1 MSWHWDAVTRE
12 EVCYDEN
19 GQEYSRY
26 NTITGKFRTLNPNAV
41 SLEGSIAMFGEIIR
55 RTIASAAQ
63 PQGYVPLSM
72 RVDPATLRQAPHVH
86 TGSGF

>member
-1 MSWHWDAVTRE
+1 MSWYWDARTRE
-12 EVCYDEN
+12 EVCYGED

-26 NTITGKFRTLNPNAV
+26 NTISGKFRTPNANAV
-41 SLEGSIAMFGEIIR
+41 SLEGSIAMFGEIVR
-55 RTIASAAQ
+55 QTIASTAQ

-72 RVDPATLRQAPHVH
+72 RVDSATLRQAPHVH